1 MTAYSRSMDNTPQ
14 ELESNSGSA
23 PERTQL
29 PVLVW
34 PQNFDSPHRLA
45 ISYIYV

>member
-1 MTAYSRSMDNTPQ
+1 MTAYSRSMDNTPK
-14 ELESNSGSA
+14 LESNSGSA

-34 PQNFDSPHRLA
+34 PQNFDSPRRLA